1 MTSSDW
7 TGLVHGYLDGTLD
20 AEGQAELA
28 RVIESDPEAARTAAE
43 LVLLH
48 DALDREL
55 RDAPDGRRSAHTLLR
70 RTVLRRAVAV
80 LATFV
85 VALTAGWFA
94 IAVARPA
101 SAAEVLARLAAVAHA
116 ADRTYLLRENP
127 EPSTPAVRSPP
138 RAGKRPAVPVDGA
151 ILFVRAPD
159 RYVLER
165 HGDGGGLVVSGS
177 DGSEAWIVPDAGPVR
192 VSRDPRRFAGAVP
205 GSRTGVPFADPRDG
219 LDELAANYDL
229 RLEPA
234 DPATPG
240 ALDRIVATRRPE
252 ARGGPKLVEIAFDA
266 STNRIHAMRLDHLPQ
281 ARGGPRS
288 VLFELV
294 DDAPLPSDFFSH
306 AAHHDAS
313 RAVILE
319 D

>member
-1 MTSSDW
+1 MSR
-7 TGLVHGYLDGTLD
+7 
-20 AEGQAELA
+20 Q
-28 RVIESDPEAARTAAE
+28 
-43 LVLLH
+43 
-48 DALDREL
+48 
-55 RDAPDGRRSAHTLLR
+55 
-70 RTVLRRAVAV
+70 
-80 LATFV
+80 
-85 VALTAGWFA
+85 
-94 IAVARPA
+94 
-101 SAAEVLARLAAVAHA
+101 
-116 ADRTYLLRENP
+116 
-127 EPSTPAVRSPP
+127 
-138 RAGKRPAVPVDGA
+138 

-192 VSRDPRRFAGAVP
+192 ASRAPRRFAGAVP

-240 ALDRIVATRRPE
+240 ALERIVATRRPE

-294 DDAPLPSDFFSH
+294 DDAALPSDFFSH